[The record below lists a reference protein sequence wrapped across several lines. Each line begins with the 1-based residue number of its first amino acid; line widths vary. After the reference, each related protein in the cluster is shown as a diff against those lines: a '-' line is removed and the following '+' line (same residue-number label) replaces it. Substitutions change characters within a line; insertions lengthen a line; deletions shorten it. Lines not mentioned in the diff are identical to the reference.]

1 MASGGLLFS
10 SPVRAQAD
18 SLIVLSSSP
27 EFPSISELIPKTT
40 RRPPLRSGSRA
51 APIPDDAPKTFTTA
65 ASLWRS
71 LDNDEDIIEV
81 DFEKEVKPPARKT
94 TRKPVATSPINFSR
108 DVPPKEKASLSRPT
122 RAVEKEATKIPEQK
136 AMEIVEALPL
146 DDPATLAKE
155 KTRKKTKS
163 AKDTKDTKD
172 GQTKMPKGKV
182 TKPTVKGKSGRKS
195 EVVSRH
201 FRTNTPPAE
210 QIEIEDTIELEPAL
224 KRRTDWTPT
233 QDTGSAKLQ
242 LDSSPVKEVTSPSL
256 HSGKSAVVSSDAVF
270 KTLRDTY
277 GCKQDEV
284 LARVSSDVAGAVDVL
299 RKRKQL
305 DLLTTSEAKTP
316 ETSPVRSKA
325 PKKKP
330 RTITELATAA
340 YRVPQDQDEAAD
352 AKPPPGDSLLRYLD
366 ADDGGQTGGTGKTVA
381 GKGKIP
387 KKRAKPKTA
396 KKVEPPRQRL
406 LSPASAMRQVSNQDF
421 VFGTSSQLATE
432 QDPGLLRDLQEAM
445 RISNQEND
453 DDVFATPLRSEKFDR
468 PSGNRLWAA
477 GARDTKGDLLSIEVI
492 DLVDSPAILKDLT
505 NPAVINTLVADSAP
519 KQDTKKGQAEP
530 AAPEVKPLDL
540 GNSARCT
547 NTKPRLLS
555 TLEQIVPLKASVP
568 LASAKLPL
576 YPAANSV
583 LNTMDLGD
591 EPPASNQEQNQ
602 LMELIQETSTTSS
615 HGEGGEAPRPK
626 YELYTDGQL
635 ATALRGYGFKVV
647 KRRTA
652 MIALLDQCWASK
664 NKAAQGSHVP
674 TAALSTSS
682 TTQIKAAPAASAP
695 SATRPRGR
703 PRKETG
709 ASTAPSTAM
718 ASTSTPASPAKR
730 PRGRPRKDSKTATQ
744 PKVTKTK
751 AAASKIAV
759 PQPRESPQ
767 LPKASTISRPK
778 AVARSFIEIADSESE
793 DASVFNSSRSASPEP
808 EKTFSSPLPADVSID
823 EGSTDLSLTA
833 SPTSREANLFEFIT
847 KAVTTAPRSVDARDP
862 SWHEKMLMYDPVVLE
877 DLAAWLNSGQ
887 LDRVGY
893 DSEVAPGEVKKWCES
908 KSVCCLWRFN
918 LNGQERKRF

>member
-27 EFPSISELIPKTT
+27 EFPSISELIPKTA

-71 LDNDEDIIEV
+71 LDNDEDITEA

-94 TRKPVATSPINFSR
+94 TRKPVATSPINLSR
-108 DVPPKEKASLSRPT
+108 DLPPKEKASLSRPAG
-122 RAVEKEATKIPEQK
+122 AVEKEATKTLEQK
-136 AMEIVEALPL
+136 AMEIVEDLPL
-146 DDPATLAKE
+146 YDPATSAKE
-155 KTRKKTKS
+155 KTWKKTKS
-163 AKDTKDTKD
+163 AKDTKD

-182 TKPTVKGKSGRKS
+182 TKPTVKGKSGRKKS

-201 FRTNTPPAE
+201 FRTDTLPAE

-233 QDTGSAKLQ
+233 KDTGSAKLQ

-256 HSGKSAVVSSDAVF
+256 HIGKSAVESSDAVF

-277 GCKQDEV
+277 GCKQHEV
-284 LARVSSDVAGAVDVL
+284 PAGVSSDVAGAVDVL

-305 DLLTTSEAKTP
+305 DLFTTSEAKTP

-340 YRVPQDQDEAAD
+340 YRVPQDQGEAAD

-396 KKVEPPRQRL
+396 KKVEPLRQRL

-432 QDPGLLRDLQEAM
+432 HDPGLLRDLQEAM

-453 DDVFATPLRSEKFDR
+453 DDVFATPLRSEQSDR

-519 KQDTKKGQAEP
+519 KQDIKESQAEP
-530 AAPEVKPLDL
+530 AASEVKPLDL
-540 GNSARCT
+540 GNSARCA

-555 TLEQIVPLKASVP
+555 TLEQIVPLKTSVP
-568 LASAKLPL
+568 PASAKPPL

-615 HGEGGEAPRPK
+615 RGEGGEAPRPK

-664 NKAAQGSHVP
+664 NKAAQGSRVP

-682 TTQIKAAPAASAP
+682 TTQIKAAPVASAP

-709 ASTAPSTAM
+709 ASTAPSTAT
-718 ASTSTPASPAKR
+718 ASTSTPTSPAKR
-730 PRGRPRKDSKTATQ
+730 PRGRPRKDSKTAAQ

-751 AAASKIAV
+751 AAVSKTAV
-759 PQPRESPQ
+759 PQPRESSQ
-767 LPKASTISRPK
+767 LPKQSTTSRPK

-823 EGSTDLSLTA
+823 EGSNDLSLTA

-847 KAVTTAPRSVDARDP
+847 KAVTTAPRSADARDP